1 LLTFIKMKMKKFAIL
16 FLFASLQ
23 YINAQQTQISVQDSR
38 VITTGVPFLLVAAD
52 ARAAGMGDQ
61 GVATAPD
68 AFSQQWN
75 PAKYAFAIDK
85 QGFTASYTPYLTD
98 LVNDISLGQA
108 TYYNR
113 INERSAFGVSL
124 RYFGLGEIEL
134 RQNADD
140 QAQIVKPNEIALDGS
155 YALKLSERFS
165 MAVAGRYIRSQLR
178 IPTEGSA
185 DAKPASSFAVDI
197 AGYYVGEEAAFSDF
211 NGRLRLGFNF
221 SNMGPKI
228 NYDSGASDDNSA
240 NFLPAIMRIGGGY
253 DFILD
258 DFNKVTLS
266 VELAKLLVP
275 TPQYRVDPV
284 SVNPVDSNGNNVID
298 PDETTAAATTNA
310 ANIVAANN
318 ENASNRADY
327 NKINWVSGIFSS
339 FGDAPGGFSEEL
351 KEFTYSIGTEY
362 VYQDSFAFRL
372 GYFHESP
379 IKGAR
384 KFFSLGAGFKYN
396 VVKVD
401 VSYLFSASKVKNPL
415 ENTLRF
421 SLSFNFGDKY
431 EDY

>member
-1 LLTFIKMKMKKFAIL
+1 MKMKKFAIL

-185 DAKPASSFAVDI
+185 DAKPASTFAVDV
-197 AGYYVGEEAAFSDF
+197 AGYYVGEEAAFNDF

>member
-1 LLTFIKMKMKKFAIL
+1 MKKFAVL
-16 FLFASLQ
+16 FLITSIQ
-23 YINAQQTQISVQDSR
+23 IINAQDASR
-38 VITTGVPFLLVAAD
+38 VITTGVPFLMVAAD

-61 GVATAPD
+61 GVATSPD

-85 QGFTASYTPYLTD
+85 QGFTVSYTPYLTD
-98 LVNDISLGQA
+98 LVNDISLGQT

-113 INERSAFGVSL
+113 INERNAFAVSL

-140 QAQIVKPNEIALDGS
+140 PAQIVNPNELAIDGS
-155 YALKLSERFS
+155 YSLKLSEGFA

-178 IPTEGSA
+178 IPTEGSG
-185 DAKPASSFAVDI
+185 DAKPATSFAVDV
-197 AGYYVGEEAAFSDF
+197 AGYYVGEEAAFNDF

-221 SNMGPKI
+221 QNMGPKI
-228 NYDSGASDDNSA
+228 NYDAGSSDDNSA
-240 NFLPAIMRIGGGY
+240 NFLPANMRIGGGY

-258 DFNKVTLS
+258 DYNKVS
-266 VELAKLLVP
+266 VNVEFAKLLVP
-275 TPQYRVDPV
+275 TPQSADLNGDG
-284 SVNPVDSNGNNVID
+284 SVDSAPTQIENPDVTPNNFYTELQIRD
-298 PDETTAAATTNA
+298 LNNTA
-310 ANIVAANN
+310 
-318 ENASNRADY
+318 Y
-327 NKINWVSGIFSS
+327 NKINWVDGMFSS

-362 VYQDSFAFRL
+362 SYQDSFAMRL

-379 IKGAR
+379 LKGAR
-384 KFFSLGAGFKYN
+384 QFFTLGAGFKYN